1 MFRFLTV
8 ALAVALFS
16 LTASHASAWNSIGHM
31 VVAKLAYD
39 QLDAKRQVALYKLLK
54 NHPHYKEFL
63 AAGRPAEIENEV
75 EWVVL
80 RSAVWPDW
88 IRPRGKNDKRGVST
102 YHRAEEHYVTNP
114 FIDPKDE
121 KLFFA
126 KKLVGT
132 DGASIV
138 TALKQRSNDLKT
150 KNASL
155 EDKAVAA
162 CWVFHLVGDIH
173 QPLHNASYFSNT
185 PAFKNGDL
193 GGNKFAIK
201 ADGRK
206 WKLHAYWDDL
216 LGEDSDYSDDSSAHQ
231 TALYR
236 EAIKVAESLR
246 GLKLTD
252 ADKADLEKNTT
263 FESWS
268 REGFELAKAVCYRK
282 GDGSG
287 LLTPVEAKFNGAIP
301 DDAEE
306 VGKQYIQNARA
317 VAERRV
323 TMAGKRLADRM
334 RELLKP

>member
-1 MFRFLTV
+1 MIRYLPA
-8 ALAVALFS
+8 ALIVLS
-16 LTASHASAWNSIGHM
+16 ITAPRVSAWNAIGHM
-31 VVAKLAYD
+31 VVSKLAYN

-63 AAGRPAEIENEV
+63 AAGRPTEIESEV

-80 RSAVWPDW
+80 RSSVWPDW
-88 IRPRGKNDKRGVST
+88 IRPRKNDKRGVST
-102 YHRAEEHYVTNP
+102 YHRGEEHYVTNP
-114 FIDPKDE
+114 FIDPKDA

-126 KKLVGT
+126 QKFVNPDT
-132 DGASIV
+132 ASII

-155 EDKAVAA
+155 EDRAVAA
-162 CWVFHLVGDIH
+162 CWIFHLVGDIH
-173 QPLHNASYFSNT
+173 QPLHNASYFSNA

-206 WKLHAYWDDL
+206 WRLHTYWDDL

-246 GLKLTD
+246 GIKLTD
-252 ADKADLEKNTT
+252 ADKTDLEKNLT

-268 REGFELAKAVCYRK
+268 REGFELAKSVCYRK

-301 DDAEE
+301 DEAEE

-317 VAERRV
+317 LAERRV
-323 TMAGKRLADRM
+323 TMAGKRLADRL
-334 RELLKP
+334 RDLLTP